1 MLAIFKEVLDYGQT
15 KKAVRDARCP
25 SGTDFVR
32 IVPCGAGAAQFMFER
47 VPAGPYERGEGLSR
61 RSDMPSRRTCG
72 SSGLRPG
79 LYLTTVIAD
88 AVTQWTRSRITTAG
102 YVLPGNGFSEL
113 GFARGDAA
121 IEEAAGGEE
130 LGVEE
135 GGAGGA
141 ADEVVGEQ
149 GQLDVEKGTFADA
162 ADDGGHAVSGVEV
175 APGLRAVFFLEED
188 DGIPHGGG
196 ERGQLGVHFKIAQ
209 GFADFAERSDF
220 FQADGDAFEVA
231 VYHRHAVAVG
241 AEAEAGIHEA

>member
-121 IEEAAGGEE
+121 IEEAAGGE
-130 LGVEE
+130 
-135 GGAGGA
+135 
-141 ADEVVGEQ
+141 
-149 GQLDVEKGTFADA
+149 
-162 ADDGGHAVSGVEV
+162 
-175 APGLRAVFFLEED
+175 
-188 DGIPHGGG
+188 PHGGE